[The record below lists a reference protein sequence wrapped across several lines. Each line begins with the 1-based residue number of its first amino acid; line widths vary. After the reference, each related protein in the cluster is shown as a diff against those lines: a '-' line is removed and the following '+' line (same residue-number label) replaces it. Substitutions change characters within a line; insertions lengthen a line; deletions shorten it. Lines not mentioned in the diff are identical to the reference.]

1 MTTEQPGSGTLSDS
15 PGSAV
20 APESIGPA
28 PEESPLGHAAALA
41 HESFHGRPVSWIAV
55 GIIIVGFL
63 IGGLAFSSPPT
74 WWLVYTGGGIALLGF
89 IVGGFARMSEDWY

>member
-1 MTTEQPGSGTLSDS
+1 MTEQPGSRTLSGS
-15 PGSAV
+15 PTSAV

-41 HESFHGRPVSWIAV
+41 HDSFHGRPASWVAV
-55 GIIIVGFL
+55 AITVIGFI

-89 IVGGFARMSEDWY
+89 IVAGFARMTEDWY

>member
-1 MTTEQPGSGTLSDS
+1 MTEQPGPGAQSG
-15 PGSAV
+15 GAVSAV
-20 APESIGPA
+20 EPESVGPA

-55 GIIIVGFL
+55 AITIIGFL
-63 IGGLAFSSPPT
+63 IGGLAFASPPT

-89 IVGGFARMSEDWY
+89 IVAGVARVNEDWY

>member
-1 MTTEQPGSGTLSDS
+1 MTEQPGSGAPSGTTV
-15 PGSAV
+15 SAV
-20 APESIGPA
+20 APESIGPT

-41 HESFHGRPVSWIAV
+41 HESFHGRPVSWVAV
-55 GIIIVGFL
+55 SIIVIGFVV
-63 IGGLAFSSPPT
+63 GGLAFASPPT

>member
-1 MTTEQPGSGTLSDS
+1 MTEQPGSGSLAGSTA
-15 PGSAV
+15 SAV

-55 GIIIVGFL
+55 AIIVIGFL
-63 IGGLAFSSPPT
+63 VGGLAFTSPPT

-89 IVGGFARMSEDWY
+89 IVAGIAKMNDDWY

>member
-1 MTTEQPGSGTLSDS
+1 MTEQRGTEAPSGSTV
-15 PGSAV
+15 SAV

-41 HESFHGRPVSWIAV
+41 HESFHGRPVSWVAV
-55 GIIIVGFL
+55 AIIVIGFI
-63 IGGLAFSSPPT
+63 IGGLAFASPPT

-89 IVGGFARMSEDWY
+89 IVAGVARVNEDWY

>member
-1 MTTEQPGSGTLSDS
+1 MTEQAGSGAQSGNTV
-15 PGSAV
+15 SAV

-41 HESFHGRPVSWIAV
+41 HQSFHGRPVSWVAV
-55 GIIIVGFL
+55 GIIIVGFV
-63 IGGLAFSSPPT
+63 IGGLAFASPPT

-89 IVGGFARMSEDWY
+89 IVAGFAHMNDDWY

>member
-1 MTTEQPGSGTLSDS
+1 MTEQPGSEGPSGS
-15 PGSAV
+15 AVSAV
-20 APESIGPA
+20 APESVGPA

-63 IGGLAFSSPPT
+63 VGGLAFASPPT

-89 IVGGFARMSEDWY
+89 IIAGFARMNDDWY

>member
-1 MTTEQPGSGTLSDS
+1 MTEQPGSGAASGS
-15 PGSAV
+15 AASAV
-20 APESIGPA
+20 APEAIGPA

-41 HESFHGRPVSWIAV
+41 HESFHGRPMSWVAV
-55 GIIIVGFL
+55 TIITIGFL

-89 IVGGFARMSEDWY
+89 IVAGFARMTEDWY

>member
-1 MTTEQPGSGTLSDS
+1 MTQQPGSGASSGSTV
-15 PGSAV
+15 SAV

-41 HESFHGRPVSWIAV
+41 HESFHGRPASWVAV
-55 GIIIVGFL
+55 GIIVVGFV
-63 IGGLAFSSPPT
+63 IGGLAFASPPT

-89 IVGGFARMSEDWY
+89 IVAGFARVTEDWY

>member
-1 MTTEQPGSGTLSDS
+1 MTEQPGSGAPSGGTV
-15 PGSAV
+15 SAV

-55 GIIIVGFL
+55 AIIVIGFL
-63 IGGLAFSSPPT
+63 IGGLAFASPPT

-89 IVGGFARMSEDWY
+89 IVAGVARMNEDWY

>member
-1 MTTEQPGSGTLSDS
+1 MTEQPGSGALSGS
-15 PGSAV
+15 SVSAV

-41 HESFHGRPVSWIAV
+41 HDSFHGRPVSWIAV
-55 GIIIVGFL
+55 AIIVVGFVV
-63 IGGLAFSSPPT
+63 GGLAFASPPT

-89 IVGGFARMSEDWY
+89 IVAGIAKVNSDWY

>member
-1 MTTEQPGSGTLSDS
+1 MTEQPGSGAAAGSAV
-15 PGSAV
+15 SAV

-41 HESFHGRPVSWIAV
+41 HDSFHGRPMSWVAV
-55 GIIIVGFL
+55 AIITIGFL

-89 IVGGFARMSEDWY
+89 IVAGFARVTEDWY